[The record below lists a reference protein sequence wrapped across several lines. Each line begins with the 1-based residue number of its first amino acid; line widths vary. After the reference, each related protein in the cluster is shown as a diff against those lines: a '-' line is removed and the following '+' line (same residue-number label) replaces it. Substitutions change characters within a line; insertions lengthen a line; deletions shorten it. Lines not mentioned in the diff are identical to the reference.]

1 MYNLANNLERNA
13 TFRPNNIALIF
24 QDQKITYQELN
35 QKVNAIADHL
45 SQLNI
50 KPDEKIALSC
60 PNTPEFVIAYYAIQK
75 IGAIVV
81 PLNVMLKGEEVAY
94 HLKDSD
100 AVALI
105 SYQGSDA
112 MPIGQFGYEG
122 YSKADFCEHFILI
135 ETTPNSQ
142 ESTVAHS
149 FNQWLESG
157 RTSFETVYRSA
168 EDSCVIL
175 YTSGTTGAAKGAE
188 LSQSNMLCNAQACQ
202 SLTNQKGTDVSIA
215 ILPLFHTFGQ
225 SLIMNTSILAGSALV
240 LISRFV
246 PKTVLQQVHEHKV
259 THLAGVPTMFIGLLA
274 YAEKHPGEY
283 LKEIAKTLKVA
294 ISGGASMPVE
304 VLKQFE
310 EKLQVP
316 VIEGYGLSE
325 SSPVAAFNHLEFERK
340 PGSIGQPL
348 PGVTMKVVDKNGN
361 ELPTGQ
367 EGELV
372 IRGHNVMK
380 GYYKKPQDTAK
391 TIVNGWLHTGDI
403 VRFDDEG
410 YIYVVDRLKELI
422 ISGGYNVYPREVE
435 EVYMTHPSVH
445 LVAVIG
451 IDHPRFGEEV
461 KAFIILKEGHSISEK
476 ELIKWSK
483 QHLADYK
490 CPKHLDIVEAL
501 PMTATGKILKRM
513 LKA

>member
-1 MYNLANNLERNA
+1 MYNLATNLERNA

-24 QDQKITYQELN
+24 HDVKITYAELN
-35 QKVNAIADHL
+35 KKVNAIADHL
-45 SQLNI
+45 TQLNI
-50 KPDEKIALSC
+50 QPNEKVALSC

-75 IGAIVV
+75 IGAVVV
-81 PLNVMLKGEEVAY
+81 PLNVMLKSDEVAY

-112 MPIGQFGYEG
+112 MPIGKFGYEG
-122 YSKADFCEHFILI
+122 YEKADFCEHFILI
-135 ETTPNSQ
+135 ETIESQ
-142 ESTVAHS
+142 KPVAAHS
-149 FNQWLESG
+149 FNQWLKTG
-157 RTSFETVYRSA
+157 RETFDAVYRTA
-168 EDSCVIL
+168 QDSCVIL

-225 SLIMNTSILAGSALV
+225 SLIMNTSVLAGSALV

-246 PKTVLQQVHEHKV
+246 PKTVLQQMHEHKV

-274 YAEKHPGEY
+274 YAEKHKGDY
-283 LKEIAKTLKVA
+283 LKEIAQTLKVA

-348 PGVTMKVVDKNGN
+348 PGVTMKVVDKNGH
-361 ELPTGQ
+361 EVSTGQ

-380 GYYKKPQDTAK
+380 GYYKKPQETAK
-391 TIVNGWLHTGDI
+391 TIIDGWLHTGDI

-435 EVYMTHPSVH
+435 EVYMKHPSVH

-451 IDHPRFGEEV
+451 VEHPRFGEEV
-461 KAFIILKEGHSISEK
+461 KAFIILKEGHLVSEK
-476 ELIKWSK
+476 DLIKWSK
-483 QHLADYK
+483 QYLADYK

>member
-1 MYNLANNLERNA
+1 MNKANYIQILKNPNLIQQENTTELKTIIDEFPYFQSARALYLKGLKSNNSFKYNNELKTTAAHTTDRTILFNL
-13 TFRPNNIALIF
+13 
-24 QDQKITYQELN
+24 ITSEVFKETKNTIIKKPVIEEIPQEIPKEVIQLKQELSVG
-35 QKVNAIADHL
+35 KPLAF
-45 SQLNI
+45 SQN
-50 KPDEKIALSC
+50 
-60 PNTPEFVIAYYAIQK
+60 
-75 IGAIVV
+75 
-81 PLNVMLKGEEVAY
+81 
-94 HLKDSD
+94 
-100 AVALI
+100 
-105 SYQGSDA
+105 
-112 MPIGQFGYEG
+112 
-122 YSKADFCEHFILI
+122 
-135 ETTPNSQ
+135 ET
-142 ESTVAHS
+142 HS
-149 FNQWLESG
+149 FNQWLETG
-157 RTSFETVYRSA
+157 RKTFETVYRSA

-202 SLTNQKGTDVSIA
+202 ALTNQKGTDVSIA

-240 LISRFV
+240 LIPRFV
-246 PKTVLQQVHEHKV
+246 PKTVIQQIHEHKV

-274 YAEKHPGEY
+274 YAEKHPGAY
-283 LKEIAKTLKVA
+283 LKEIAQTLKVA

-304 VLKQFE
+304 ILKQFE

-348 PGVTMKVVDKNGN
+348 PGVTMKVVDKNGH
-361 ELPTGQ
+361 EVPTGQ

-380 GYYKKPQDTAK
+380 GYYKKPQETAK
-391 TIVNGWLHTGDI
+391 TIVDGWLHTGDI

-422 ISGGYNVYPREVE
+422 ISGGYNIYPREVE
-435 EVYMTHPSVH
+435 EVYMKHPSVH

-451 IDHPRFGEEV
+451 VEHPRFGEEV
-461 KAFIILKEGHSISEK
+461 KAFVILKEGHSISEK

-483 QHLADYK
+483 EQLADYK

-513 LKA
+513 LK

>member
-24 QDQKITYQELN
+24 QEQKITYQELN

-45 SQLNI
+45 HQLNI
-50 KPDEKIALSC
+50 KPNEKIALSC

-75 IGAIVV
+75 IGAVVV

-122 YSKADFCEHFILI
+122 YTKADFCEHFILI
-135 ETTPNSQ
+135 ETAPVSKKPA
-142 ESTVAHS
+142 EAHS
-149 FNQWLESG
+149 FNQWLETG
-157 RTSFETVYRSA
+157 RKTFETVYRSA

-202 SLTNQKGTDVSIA
+202 ALTNQKGTDVSIA

-246 PKTVLQQVHEHKV
+246 PKTVVQQIHEHKV

-274 YAEKHPGEY
+274 YAEKHPGAY
-283 LKEIAKTLKVA
+283 LKEIAQTLKVA

-316 VIEGYGLSE
+316 CY
-325 SSPVAAFNHLEFERK
+325 
-340 PGSIGQPL
+340 
-348 PGVTMKVVDKNGN
+348 
-361 ELPTGQ
+361 
-367 EGELV
+367 
-372 IRGHNVMK
+372 
-380 GYYKKPQDTAK
+380 
-391 TIVNGWLHTGDI
+391 
-403 VRFDDEG
+403 
-410 YIYVVDRLKELI
+410 
-422 ISGGYNVYPREVE
+422 
-435 EVYMTHPSVH
+435 
-445 LVAVIG
+445 
-451 IDHPRFGEEV
+451 
-461 KAFIILKEGHSISEK
+461 
-476 ELIKWSK
+476 
-483 QHLADYK
+483 
-490 CPKHLDIVEAL
+490 
-501 PMTATGKILKRM
+501 
-513 LKA
+513 

>member
-1 MYNLANNLERNA
+1 MYNLATNLERNA
-13 TFRPNNIALIF
+13 IFRPNNIALIF
-24 QDQKITYQELN
+24 QDQKITYFELN

-45 SQLNI
+45 TQLNI
-50 KPDEKIALSC
+50 KPNDKIALSC
-60 PNTPEFVIAYYAIQK
+60 PNTPEFIISYYAIQK
-75 IGAIVV
+75 VGAIVV
-81 PLNVMLKGEEVAY
+81 PLNIMLKGDEVAY

-105 SYQGSDA
+105 SHQGSDA
-112 MPIGQFGYEG
+112 MPIGQFSYDGFQ
-122 YSKADFCEHFILI
+122 KADFCEHFILI
-135 ETTPNSQ
+135 ETTNDDHIS
-142 ESTVAHS
+142 STTHS
-149 FNQWLESG
+149 FNRWLETG
-157 RTSFETVYRSA
+157 RKTFDAVYRSA
-168 EDSCVIL
+168 DDSCVIL

-215 ILPLFHTFGQ
+215 ILPLFHSFGQ

-240 LISRFV
+240 LIPRFV
-246 PKTVLQQVHEHKV
+246 PKTVLQQINEHKV
-259 THLAGVPTMFIGLLA
+259 THLAAVPTMFIGLMT
-274 YAEKHPGEY
+274 YVEKHPIDY
-283 LKEIAKTLKVA
+283 LDEIAKNLQVA
-294 ISGGASMPVE
+294 ISGGASMPIQI
-304 VLKQFE
+304 LKQFE
-310 EKLQVP
+310 EKLKVP

-348 PGVTMKVVDKNGN
+348 PGITMKVVDKNGH
-361 ELPTGQ
+361 EVPTGT
-367 EGELV
+367 EGEL
-372 IRGHNVMK
+372 IMRGHNVMK
-380 GYYKKPQDTAK
+380 GYYKKPQETAK
-391 TIVNGWLHTGDI
+391 TIIDGWLYTGDI

-422 ISGGYNVYPREVE
+422 ISGGYNIYPREVE
-435 EVYMTHPSVH
+435 EVYMKHPSVH

-476 ELIKWSK
+476 ELIKWSRE
-483 QHLADYK
+483 HLADYK

>member
-1 MYNLANNLERNA
+1 MYNLATNLERNA

-24 QDQKITYQELN
+24 HDLKMTYSELN
-35 QKVNAIADHL
+35 KKVNAIADHL
-45 SQLNI
+45 TQLHI
-50 KPDEKIALSC
+50 QPDDKIALSC

-75 IGAIVV
+75 IGAVVV
-81 PLNVMLKGEEVAY
+81 PLNVMLKSDEVAY

-112 MPIGQFGYEG
+112 MPIGKFGYDG
-122 YSKADFCEHFILI
+122 YEKADFCEHFILI
-135 ETTPNSQ
+135 ETTESQ
-142 ESTVAHS
+142 KPVAAYS
-149 FNQWLESG
+149 FNQWLNTG
-157 RTSFETVYRSA
+157 RDTFDTVCRTA
-168 EDSCVIL
+168 QDSCVIL
-175 YTSGTTGAAKGAE
+175 YTSGTTGTAKGAE

-246 PKTVLQQVHEHKV
+246 PKTVLQQIHEHKV

-274 YAEKHPGEY
+274 YAEKNKGDY
-283 LKEIAKTLKVA
+283 LKEIAQTLKVA
-294 ISGGASMPVE
+294 ISGGASMPIE

-325 SSPVAAFNHLEFERK
+325 SSPVAAFNHLEFQRK

-348 PGVTMKVVDKNGN
+348 PGITMKVIDKNGH
-361 ELPTGQ
+361 ELPVGQ

-380 GYYKKPQDTAK
+380 GYYKKPQETAK
-391 TIVNGWLHTGDI
+391 TIIDGWLHTGDI

-435 EVYMTHPSVH
+435 EVYMKHPSVH

-451 IDHPRFGEEV
+451 IEHPRFGEEV
-461 KAFIILKEGHSISEK
+461 KAFVILKEGHSISEK
-476 ELIKWSK
+476 ELIKWGK

-513 LKA
+513 LKP